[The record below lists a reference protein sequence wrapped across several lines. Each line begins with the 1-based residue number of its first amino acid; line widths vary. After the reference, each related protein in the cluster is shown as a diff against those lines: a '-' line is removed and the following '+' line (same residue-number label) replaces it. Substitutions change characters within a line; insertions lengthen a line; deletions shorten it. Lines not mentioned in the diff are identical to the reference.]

1 MHTLETAPE
10 IKNLRH
16 RIKRELARD
25 NLTVEQAS
33 ELLADVDSLDK
44 KIKEMYKDGK
54 AEKRE

>member
-1 MHTLETAPE
+1 MHTLKTAPE

-33 ELLADVDSLDK
+33 ELLADVDNLDK
-44 KIKEMYKDGK
+44 KIKEMYEDGK